1 MTVIKETC
9 LFKTSKHRVGKQDYV
24 FALLASIICACGFA
38 LNSETVII
46 GSMLISPL
54 LKPIIN
60 LAISI
65 AKWKPRVIGISLVH
79 SIAML
84 IGTTLVGAGIGYI
97 FYKVYP
103 KLRKSF
109 AEALDNENENKNI
122 QDTTTILGR
131 VSQIVAWPPSK
142 ELAYVSIIAIAGGIL
157 LARTNCTD
165 YSDLTTAVIG
175 TGISTSI
182 LPPLIAGAMML
193 TVRSEHSFKKFGN
206 GIILSLINL
215 FLIFASYILTLNFT
229 F

>member
-1 MTVIKETC
+1 MTLKKNC
-9 LFKTSKHRVGKQDYV
+9 LFKTSKNRVGKQDYV

-38 LNSETVII
+38 LNSETVVI

-65 AKWKPRVIGISLVH
+65 AKGKPKVIAISLGH
-79 SIAML
+79 TLAML
-84 IGTTLVGAGIGYI
+84 FGTTLVGAFIGFI

-103 KLRKSF
+103 GLRTTFSRKLDQ
-109 AEALDNENENKNI
+109 EVTENI
-122 QDTTTILGR
+122 QETTTILGR
-131 VSQIVAWPPSK
+131 VSHTLTFNKVPEKGLVYIA
-142 ELAYVSIIAIAGGIL
+142 IIAIAGGIL
-157 LARTNCTD
+157 LARTHCTD

-182 LPPLIAGAMML
+182 LPPIIAGSMML
-193 TVRSEHSFKKFGN
+193 TVKNKYNWKKFIN
-206 GIILSLINL
+206 GIALSAVNII
-215 FLIFASYILTLNFT
+215 LIFIAYIATLYFT